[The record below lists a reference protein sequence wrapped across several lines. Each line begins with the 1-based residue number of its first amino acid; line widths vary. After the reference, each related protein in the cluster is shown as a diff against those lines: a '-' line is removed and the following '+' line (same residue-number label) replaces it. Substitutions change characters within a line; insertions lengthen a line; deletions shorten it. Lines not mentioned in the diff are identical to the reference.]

1 MKFTKVAVP
10 GGMDYVFTGAG
21 IDQLAEMCKISCSE
35 MAAKSG
41 SKFSHTSGN
50 GYVVL
55 SVRGTNTGNC
65 CDDVVQTALVTS
77 GIAQAQ
83 S

>member
-1 MKFTKVAVP
+1 MKYTKVAVP

-21 IDQLAEMCKISCSE
+21 IDQLNEMCKVSCSE
-35 MAAKSG
+35 TAAKAG
-41 SKFSHTSGN
+41 SKFSHSSGN

-55 SVRGTNTGNC
+55 SVRGEKTGSC

-77 GIAQAQ
+77 GVAQAQ